1 MHLCRGPGTKQEQDY
16 KGGEGCQI
24 SEEGGR
30 ERLAGT
36 QGQLLRESTY
46 VSTRKSPDHAH
57 RRETGGG
64 WGEGQRESYSLTNNF
79 CFG

>member
-1 MHLCRGPGTKQEQDY
+1 MHLGLGLGTKQKLDY
-16 KGGEGCQI
+16 HGGEGCQI

-36 QGQLLRESTY
+36 QGQLLCESTCMRY
-46 VSTRKSPDHAH
+46 TEESGSCTQ
-57 RRETGGG
+57 ETGGG
-64 WGEGQRESYSLTNNF
+64 WGEGWMESYSLTNNF

>member
-46 VSTRKSPDHAH
+46 VRYTEESRSCTQ
-57 RRETGGG
+57 EGEGGG